1 MAVDVGCSSMVVRP
15 GVNMK
20 LEPWVMDVQPRM
32 EIRDMDVNMNPYM
45 QMNPFMVASPL
56 VTSTHVWTEMQS
68 VHTDVVN
75 SGKVE
80 VV

>member
-1 MAVDVGCSSMVVRP
+1 MAVDAGCSSMVVRP

-20 LEPWVMDVQPRM
+20 LEPWVMDVQPR
-32 EIRDMDVNMNPYM
+32 
-45 QMNPFMVASPL
+45 
-56 VTSTHVWTEMQS
+56 TEMQS

>member
-1 MAVDVGCSSMVVRP
+1 MAVNCSSVVRP
-15 GVNMK
+15 ALKMK

-45 QMNPFMVASPL
+45 QMNVFMLASHL
-56 VTSTHVWTEMQS
+56 VISTHVWTEMQS

-80 VV
+80 GV